1 MLWSDP
7 VEVSGADKKDH
18 GGICAAL
25 LEDFRV
31 LVPTRVSVL
40 CSLCSTGLRN
50 EAGDKAGV
58 VLLGGGTE
66 RWRLGW
72 VRLSVAVVLG
82 GGRGLSGGNRG
93 AWGRERGG
101 GTKEELLR
109 RRVGG
114 MVSVPGG
121 GGLRV
126 RF

>member
-1 MLWSDP
+1 M
-7 VEVSGADKKDH
+7 
-18 GGICAAL
+18 
-25 LEDFRV
+25 FRV
-31 LVPTRVSVL
+31 LVPTRVLV
-40 CSLCSTGLRN
+40 LCSTGRRN
-50 EAGDKAGV
+50 DTGDDASSGV

-93 AWGRERGG
+93 VWGRERGG

>member
-1 MLWSDP
+1 MATVLPCWRTYSRNLF
-7 VEVSGADKKDH
+7 G
-18 GGICAAL
+18 
-25 LEDFRV
+25 V
-31 LVPTRVSVL
+31 LVPTDNASSR
-40 CSLCSTGLRN
+40 
-50 EAGDKAGV
+50 V

-93 AWGRERGG
+93 VWGRERGG

>member
-1 MLWSDP
+1 MFVLYLVNTSKQLLITGIKQIPCMYDNAS
-7 VEVSGADKKDH
+7 SG
-18 GGICAAL
+18 
-25 LEDFRV
+25 
-31 LVPTRVSVL
+31 S
-40 CSLCSTGLRN
+40 
-50 EAGDKAGV
+50 

-93 AWGRERGG
+93 VWGRERGG
-101 GTKEELLR
+101 GAKEEFLR

-114 MVSVPGG
+114 MVSVPGE
-121 GGLRV
+121 GGLRA